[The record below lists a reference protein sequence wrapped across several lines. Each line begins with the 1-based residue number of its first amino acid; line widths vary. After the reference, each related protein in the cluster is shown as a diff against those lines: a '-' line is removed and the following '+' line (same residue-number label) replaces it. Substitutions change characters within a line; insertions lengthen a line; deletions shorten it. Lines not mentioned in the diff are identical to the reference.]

1 MLDNCQKIF
10 KIQLQSKSESGG
22 VSPPEDRKEITV
34 DIKDMRLVN
43 QFRKVRNQQCYHERS
58 MNDEEKWNVQVLA
71 TSNKLTQLQR
81 ESRNR
86 LKGTPAAKY
95 AYFSNREIEC
105 AIRSYWNREYAE
117 IRAEGLIWNMFDAAF
132 EQYRKEHEDEIRDKY
147 VEIYEAGR
155 KVSYEMIEKEIKDAG
170 YEK

>member
-1 MLDNCQKIF
+1 MN
-10 KIQLQSKSESGG
+10 SWGRNA
-22 VSPPEDRKEITV
+22 PRRK
-34 DIKDMRLVN
+34 DKD
-43 QFRKVRNQQCYHERS
+43 

-81 ESRNR
+81 ELSNR
-86 LKGTPAAKY
+86 LKGRTPAAKY
-95 AYFSNREIEC
+95 ERFSNKEIEC

>member
-10 KIQLQSKSESGG
+10 KIRIQSKSESEGET
-22 VSPPEDRKEITV
+22 PPEDRKGV
-34 DIKDMRLVN
+34 DGDMD
-43 QFRKVRNQQCYHERS
+43 
-58 MNDEEKWNVQVLA
+58 DEEKWNVQVLA

-81 ESRNR
+81 EFRNR

-95 AYFSNREIEC
+95 ACFSNREIEC

-132 EQYRKEHEDEIRDKY
+132 EQYRKEHEDEIRNKY

-170 YEK
+170 YE

>member
-1 MLDNCQKIF
+1 MD
-10 KIQLQSKSESGG
+10 
-22 VSPPEDRKEITV
+22 
-34 DIKDMRLVN
+34 
-43 QFRKVRNQQCYHERS
+43 
-58 MNDEEKWNVQVLA
+58 DEEKWNVQVLA

-81 ESRNR
+81 EFRNR
-86 LKGTPAAKY
+86 LKGTPATKY
-95 AYFSNREIEC
+95 ACFSNREIEC
-105 AIRSYWNREYAE
+105 AIRLYWNREYAE

-132 EQYRKEHEDEIRDKY
+132 EQYRKEHEDEIRNKY